1 MLLIASILI
10 FICTCSIMVFLR
22 KRRFKK
28 GTNRLRFNANFR
40 YELFIYVTEI
50 AFIFMLF
57 QLVLMF
63 YAKPLGYEG
72 EGFLKRFIDM
82 FTVYQIFIVVVLKL
96 YDSLKQDA
104 YSTLLYSIDLATPL
118 LDENKPIHED
128 VWEGRNV
135 YGDEKVFFPAELL
148 SAVNGFYTLL
158 ELYEEHRLSD
168 SEESKELVNEIRHKV
183 NMIKSK
189 FGLANNELGFHWNTS
204 LFLRLGKSFK
214 DKNED
219 IEQAPPTE

>member
-1 MLLIASILI
+1 MIASIVI
-10 FICTCSIMVFLR
+10 FICMFSIMIFLR
-22 KRRFKK
+22 SRRFKK
-28 GTNRLRFNANFR
+28 GTNRSRFNANFR

-57 QLVLMF
+57 QLVLVF

-128 VWEGRNV
+128 VWAGRNV
-135 YGDEKVFFPAELL
+135 YDDEKVFFPAELL
-148 SAVNGFYTLL
+148 SAVNGFYELL

-168 SEESKELVNEIRHKV
+168 TDESKEYVNEIRHRV
-183 NMIKSK
+183 NVIKSK

-204 LFLRLGKSFK
+204 LFLRLGKSSK
-214 DKNED
+214 SDAEKV
-219 IEQAPPTE
+219 EQAPPAE